1 MLPSSRVSALK
12 APLKTEERGGF
23 IINGSQH
30 ERAGKW
36 DTGQGT
42 TSPSGKEVA
51 EGRVSLVSILP
62 AVHHDLKQLMRS
74 QLSLG
79 CTEPGDD

>member
-1 MLPSSRVSALK
+1 MG
-12 APLKTEERGGF
+12 EEGR
-23 IINGSQH
+23 
-30 ERAGKW
+30 

-51 EGRVSLVSILP
+51 EGRVSLVSNLP
-62 AVHHDLKQLMRS
+62 AVHHNLKQLMRS